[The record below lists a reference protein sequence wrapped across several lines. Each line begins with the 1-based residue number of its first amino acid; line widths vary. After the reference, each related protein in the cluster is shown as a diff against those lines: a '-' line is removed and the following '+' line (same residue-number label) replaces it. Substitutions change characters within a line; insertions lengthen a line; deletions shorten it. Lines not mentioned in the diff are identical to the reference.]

1 MPTHFTAGKTLCL
14 EYLCK
19 KGLIPLRDVVMV
31 DLDVIRA
38 MLPEAKELCRKSPL
52 EYGERTQREA
62 GTIAEICLL
71 YAACCGRHVIVE
83 GTMRDVGWHCSYLC
97 SLKEQVAA
105 LRSKLVT
112 DTHPGGRNS
121 GSECDDARAKDIAN
135 SAPNILVGVLHM
147 TASVAVIRQRVRMR
161 ESSSSSAL
169 TKRGQQYKNKS
180 SGRCDGGRQSG
191 SISARPR
198 PAFRPAGRADGS
210 RQQKPPLPPRRPSR
224 VVPIAALN
232 ASLCMGK
239 LSSLRAILEVLK
251 PTSPSLQPLAGNQK
265 GLIDLVVSLDLSEK
279 EPRIK
284 YPWHLDWP
292 AFTAA
297 FDSRLPGLCSTQ
309 GTVEFILESKALT
322 SQSPSPPPIFVA
334 QKWHEQQELV
344 IPMRTLSWR
353 PPHKCLRPV
362 ALSPSITS
370 ILSAGS
376 LNSSSSSKADFAV
389 TQVRFK
395 YSAPPT
401 PKTDPTKKVEYQ
413 DHCDVPSHCA
423 LCRRDKHPTCLHPF
437 SQRNVW

>member
-1 MPTHFTAGKTLCL
+1 MCL

-97 SLKEQVAA
+97 SLKELVAV

-112 DTHPGGRNS
+112 ATRPGGGNN
-121 GSECDDARAKDIAN
+121 GSECDDARTKDIAN
-135 SAPNILVGVLHM
+135 STPSILVGVLHM
-147 TASVAVIRQRVRMR
+147 TANVAVIRQRVQMR
-161 ESSSSSAL
+161 ESPSSSTVAKGNQL
-169 TKRGQQYKNKS
+169 HKIKS
-180 SGRCDGGRQSG
+180 SVRCDGVRQSG
-191 SISARPR
+191 SVAARPR
-198 PAFRPAGRADGS
+198 PAFRPAGRADGC
-210 RQQKPPLPPRRPSR
+210 RQQKPPVPPRRPSR
-224 VVPIAALN
+224 VVPAAALK

-251 PTSPSLQPLAGNQK
+251 PTAPSLHPMAANLK
-265 GLIDLVVSLDLSEK
+265 GMIDLVVSLDLSKK
-279 EPRIK
+279 EPQIK

-297 FDSRLPGLCSTQ
+297 FDSPSSGLCSTL
-309 GTVEFILESKALT
+309 GTVELILESKAKT
-322 SQSPSPPPIFVA
+322 ISHSPSPPPIFVV

-344 IPMRTLSWR
+344 IPMRTLKWR
-353 PPHKCLRPV
+353 APHKCTLLRPDS
-362 ALSPSITS
+362 LSSSNTS

-376 LNSSSSSKADFAV
+376 LDSLSSSQADFAV
-389 TQVRFK
+389 TRVRFT
-395 YSAPPT
+395 YSAMPLPVLPEPEAAHGKHYPP
-401 PKTDPTKKVEYQ
+401 
-413 DHCDVPSHCA
+413 CA
-423 LCRRDKHPTCLHPF
+423 LCRRDKHPTCTHPF
-437 SQRNVW
+437 SSR